1 MDKLNDYYTD
11 KLSGLF
17 LDRNFEKVLYTSVS
31 KKRILLV
38 EHRIEGVIGQLYV
51 LYSFDLRTESL
62 HKLGA
67 FYSDIEV
74 VTTNKDT
81 LLLKEAPDP
90 SLPFPDDERHYIYD
104 LEQDT
109 LIRAVC
115 R

>member
-1 MDKLNDYYTD
+1 MDKINDYYSD
-11 KLSGLF
+11 KLSELF
-17 LDRNFEKVLYTSVS
+17 LDQNFEKILFISVPQ
-31 KKRILLV
+31 KRILLV

-74 VTTNKDT
+74 ITSDKDT

-90 SLPFPDDERHYIYD
+90 SLPFPCDERHYIYD

-109 LIRAVC
+109 LIRDIH